1 MGRVSTFADADVI
14 KMATEKFVPVCT
26 DDWYTRRRQ
35 DAEGE
40 FFRTMA
46 TAAGRK
52 GEGGATRQG
61 IYVFAADGTVL
72 GYKNA
77 GQDAGVM
84 KQVFRDAL
92 AKFDKLPEKQRKA
105 GAITVPDRG
114 KPDAK
119 YFREPPAGGLVVRVN
134 TRILEKK
141 GDDIVCGSCDQ
152 MGGDKAAR
160 DFLWLTKDEVAALAP
175 AKVEVGHSY
184 PVPEKIAA
192 RIARF
197 HLLDNTRGEPDFWKK
212 EHVKAN
218 ALTLTVTAA
227 TADAVDL
234 RLDGAAT
241 MATGSETDKAA
252 RGYDVKLRGEL
263 RYRPKTGTFDKFDA
277 AALGLHWGD
286 QPFARAARPGKTP
299 LGVAF
304 TLADPTK
311 PGNTVPPQGVRYDPP
326 YWGKE

>member
-14 KMATEKFVPVCT
+14 KMATDLFVPVCT

-46 TAAGRK
+46 AAAGRK

-92 AKFDKLPEKQRKA
+92 AKFDKLPEKQRTPGGIA
-105 GAITVPDRG
+105 VPDRG
-114 KPDAK
+114 KPDPQ
-119 YFREPPAGGLVVRVN
+119 YTRELPKGGLVVRVN
-134 TRILEKK
+134 TRILERK

-152 MGGDKAAR
+152 MGGDRTSR

-175 AKVEVGHSY
+175 AKAEVGRSY
-184 PVPEKIAA
+184 PVPDKIAA

-197 HLLDNTRGEPDFWKK
+197 HLLDNTRGEPEFWKK
-212 EHVKAN
+212 GEVKAN

-227 TADAVDL
+227 TADAVEL
-234 RLDGAAT
+234 RLDGAAL
-241 MATGSETDKAA
+241 MHTGADPDAG

-263 RYRPKTGTFDKFDA
+263 RYRPKTGTFDRFDV

-286 QPFARAARPGKTP
+286 QQFARKARPGKTP

-304 TLADPTK
+304 TLADLTK
-311 PGNTVPPQGVRYDPP
+311 PGNTIPPQGVRYDPP

>member
-14 KMATEKFVPVCT
+14 KMASDRFVPVCT

-52 GEGGATRQG
+52 GDGGATRQG

-92 AKFDKLPEKQRKA
+92 AKFDRLAERQRTP
-105 GAITVPDRG
+105 GAIEVPDRG
-114 KPDAK
+114 RPDPK
-119 YFREPPAGGLVVRVN
+119 YKREVPKGGLVVRVH
-134 TRILEKK
+134 TRILERK
-141 GDDIVCGSCDQ
+141 GDEIVCGACDQ

-160 DFLWLTKDEVAALAP
+160 DFLWLTKEEVAELAP
-175 AKVEVGHSY
+175 VKAVVGHSY
-184 PVPEKIAA
+184 PVPDKIAA

-212 EHVKAN
+212 GEVKAN

-227 TADAVDL
+227 TADAVEL
-234 RLDGAAT
+234 RLDGAAR
-241 MATGSETDKAA
+241 MEAGTDPAKA

-263 RYRPKTGTFDKFDA
+263 RYRPGKGTFDKFDA

-286 QPFARAARPGKTP
+286 QPFARPARPGKTP

-304 TLADPTK
+304 TLADVTK
-311 PGNTVPPQGVRYDPP
+311 PGNTVPPLGVRYDPP
-326 YWGKE
+326 YWGRE